1 MLAVPAGPVAL
12 ARVTQPPGPMAFSFT
27 LDASDSGTA
36 ARAGTV
42 VTGAGAVLTPAFMP
56 VGTAGSVKTLTPDEL
71 RAAGCDILLANT
83 YHLSLRPGVD
93 TVRRMGGLHEF
104 MRWPGTIL
112 TDSGGFQV
120 MSLSP
125 LRTITEAGVEFR
137 SHLDGS
143 RAMLSPEDAVRIQDG
158 LGTDIAMS
166 LDELV
171 EAGAPPEGVRAAV
184 DRTVRWAARGLA
196 ERGRLRGEGR
206 GTMALFGINQGGTD
220 AGERARCFERLEG
233 LPFDG
238 YALGGLWVGEGR
250 TLGLDMVEHDCGRF
264 PAGRPRYLMG
274 VGHPMDVIDAVAR
287 GVDMFD
293 CVLPTRNARR
303 GTVFISTGRL
313 VVKNAAYAHDARPL
327 DPTCDCYTCQRF
339 SRAYLRHLFAAGEL
353 LAMRLASIHA
363 VHHMVRLTRDARA
376 AIVAGQYSAFREQS
390 WNRYHSGDTL
400 VPALENTS
408 GPVVNQA
415 GGRNS

>member
-1 MLAVPAGPVAL
+1 
-12 ARVTQPPGPMAFSFT
+12 MAFSFT
-27 LDASDSGTA
+27 LDAHDTSTA
-36 ARAGTV
+36 ARAGRMT
-42 VTGAGAVLTPAFMP
+42 TAHGAVQTPAFMP

-71 RAAGCDILLANT
+71 VAAGADILLANT
-83 YHLSLRPGVD
+83 YHLALRPGVD
-93 TVRRMGGLHEF
+93 TVGRMGGLHEF
-104 MRWPGTIL
+104 MGWRGAIL

-125 LRTITEAGVEFR
+125 LRKVTDRGVEFR

-143 RAMLSPEDAVRIQDG
+143 RASLSPEEAVAIQDG

-171 EAGAPPEGVRAAV
+171 EAGAAPPEVTKAV
-184 DRTVRWAARGLA
+184 DRTLDWAARGLA
-196 ERGRLRGEGR
+196 ERARLRDAGR
-206 GTMALFGINQGGTD
+206 GAMALFGINQGGSD
-220 AGERARCFERLEG
+220 AGERRRCFDG
-233 LPFDG
+233 LAGMAFDG

-250 TLGLDMVEHDCGRF
+250 TLGLEMVERDCAMF
-264 PAGRPRYLMG
+264 PADRPRYLMG
-274 VGHPMDVIDAVAR
+274 VGHPVDVIEAIGR

-313 VVKNAAYAHDARPL
+313 VVKNAAYAHDRRPL
-327 DPTCDCYTCQRF
+327 DPACACYTCRTF

-363 VHHMVRLTRDARA
+363 VHHMIGLVRRARA
-376 AIVAGQYSAFREQS
+376 AIAAGRFASFREEALAAFR
-390 WNRYHSGDTL
+390 SGDTL
-400 VPALENTS
+400 VPALPN
-408 GPVVNQA
+408 P
-415 GGRNS
+415 